1 VSLGVAGMGLA
12 WRARATFVK
21 GVSLTALGL
30 WVAGTTALHAWFG
43 TLPHAEVMGVVGL
56 LALISN
62 GAVNLMLY
70 RYRAGDAKMRSVW
83 ICSRYDALGNLAVLL
98 AAAGVFGTGAG
109 WPDVA
114 VAATMSALTLW
125 GGWQIVRH
133 ALSDLR
139 IGQFDVF
146 LR

>member
-1 VSLGVAGMGLA
+1 MSSPDALPETSTG
-12 WRARATFVK
+12 RFN
-21 GVSLTALGL
+21 TAL
-30 WVAGTTALHAWFG
+30 
-43 TLPHAEVMGVVGL
+43 E
-56 LALISN
+56 SDRN
-62 GAVNLMLY
+62 
-70 RYRAGDAKMRSVW
+70 
-83 ICSRYDALGNLAVLL
+83 DALGNLAVLS
-98 AAAGVFGTGAG
+98 AAAGVFGTGTG